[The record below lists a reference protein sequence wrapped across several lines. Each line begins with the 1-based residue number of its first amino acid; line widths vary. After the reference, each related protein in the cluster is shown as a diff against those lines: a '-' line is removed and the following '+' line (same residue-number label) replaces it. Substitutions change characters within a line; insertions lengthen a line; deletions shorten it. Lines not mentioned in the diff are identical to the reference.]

1 MRGLLWGY
9 PLGCG
14 LQNPRDRAGE
24 PWFVLADVCQ
34 VLDIGEAHVAS
45 RRLDDEDKD
54 RFSIPTPV
62 AARARWSD

>member
-1 MRGLLWGY
+1 MSLIPYDFDGTPVRTIT
-9 PLGCG
+9 
-14 LQNPRDRAGE
+14 RDAE